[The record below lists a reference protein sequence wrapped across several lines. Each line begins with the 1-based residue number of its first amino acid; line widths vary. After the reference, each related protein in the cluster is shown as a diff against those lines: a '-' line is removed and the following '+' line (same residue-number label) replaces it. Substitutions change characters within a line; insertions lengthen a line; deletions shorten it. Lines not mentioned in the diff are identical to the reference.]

1 LLGGAAAAGH
11 RILDRLFAPAGTPPD
26 VLDRLRSATRIAA
39 DELKPQFEKS
49 GGRLMQVTAA
59 GADKFIKSE
68 FDLWTRVIR
77 DAGIRLD

>member
-1 LLGGAAAAGH
+1 
-11 RILDRLFAPAGTPPD
+11 

-49 GGRLMQVTAA
+49 GGNLMQMTVA
-59 GADKFIKSE
+59 GTDKFIKSE